1 MGRYYI
7 KILLGSCLLLVSKL
21 SLAQTAN
28 YVKTSIYLD
37 ASGISRAI
45 SADYCNGIGK
55 KIAFVSSTPEG
66 NYAHAQAVYDNEG
79 RLYEEW
85 QPVGVSTD
93 GCQSISTVSASAKS
107 FYSDPSPYT
116 RYEYDALGRVIEQT
130 GPGDTWYKMGKK
142 IKKSYISNS
151 ANSVICYEAPTENN
165 SLVENGCY
173 KAASLFCEE
182 TTDEDGHT
190 LQVFTDFQG
199 EKVLERKDGNN
210 DTYYVYN
217 DYGELRFVLPTGYQE
232 SLQAYKYNGKE
243 LDRMHGLDWYDY
255 GARMYDAAIGYWNG
269 VDAMSDKNISIGQYT
284 YCHDN
289 PINKFDLDGNDDY
302 FSKYGTFLY
311 SQGNGANI
319 FIQQGKSFALFQRFN
334 LRSWNNL
341 KVAARIVG
349 HYARIAGVKYSQNGG
364 VGNVGISTLHHTD
377 SQGIILAK
385 TVGQDILIKMKN
397 GKLNETMYNIFNL
410 ENTIWHENKHKT
422 DRRDL
427 TPKIHMN
434 IICNQILQETFQK
447 GSSEYQS
454 GTIGYLVQKMNLVQ
468 KSEEYE
474 TYKVMRIV
482 NKAIRSLG
490 FKIVRKRGVYEYE
503 IIQ

>member
-7 KILLGSCLLLVSKL
+7 KILLGSSLLLVSKL

-116 RYEYDALGRVIEQT
+116 RYEYDALGRVIGQT

-269 VDAMSDKNISIGQYT
+269 VD
-284 YCHDN
+284 
-289 PINKFDLDGNDDY
+289 
-302 FSKYGTFLY
+302 
-311 SQGNGANI
+311 
-319 FIQQGKSFALFQRFN
+319 
-334 LRSWNNL
+334 
-341 KVAARIVG
+341 
-349 HYARIAGVKYSQNGG
+349 
-364 VGNVGISTLHHTD
+364 
-377 SQGIILAK
+377 
-385 TVGQDILIKMKN
+385 
-397 GKLNETMYNIFNL
+397 KLNEKYYPYGQYAYCLNNPLIAIDIDGLYPKFL
-410 ENTIWHENKHKT
+410 LKFHKAGFFRSDYYT
-422 DRRDL
+422 LRPSAAYL
-427 TPKIHMN
+427 LSEISGVNSEYIKNVN
-434 IICNQILQETFQK
+434 II
-447 GSSEYQS
+447 
-454 GTIGYLVQKMNLVQ
+454 
-468 KSEEYE
+468 
-474 TYKVMRIV
+474 
-482 NKAIRSLG
+482 
-490 FKIVRKRGVYEYE
+490 KRGFGKYIPLYDTNQGGGAITLGEGPYSAAIYLTENYFEDNPTAYNNNGYGQDLYNWLWLLSHEVKHLDHIKNSNSKRNYIYLALVLTMPNMDMIKRHEKKRLRLSLDVLKNFGY
-503 IIQ
+503 I